1 MSTYD
6 IVTQAIG
13 IVAMSMIIFSFQ
25 CKKTRNFYIMQGA
38 GGLLFALNFF
48 MLGMYTGA
56 VTNLINILRSGI
68 MCGGKKSRK
77 WYVLLLMM
85 SIYVAATI
93 FTYDGWPSLILLV
106 AQITGVLTM
115 WTDNGT
121 IIRIG
126 QFFVVSPIWMTYNIH
141 AKSIGGIICEV
152 FTVCSII
159 VYVLRCL
166 VSKFLNKSEE
176 N

>member
-6 IVTQAIG
+6 VVTQAIG
-13 IVAMSMIIFSFQ
+13 IIAMSMNIFSFQ
-25 CKKTRNFYIMQGA
+25 CKKTRNFYVMQGI
-38 GGLLFALNFF
+38 GGLLFSLNYI

-56 VTNLINILRSGI
+56 VTNIINILRSVV
-68 MCGGKKSRK
+68 MSGGKKSRK
-77 WYVLLLMM
+77 WYFLLLVMGA
-85 SIYVAATI
+85 YVAATA
-93 FTYDGWPSLILLV
+93 FTYDGWLSLILLV
-106 AQITGVLTM
+106 AQLTGVLTM

-121 IIRIG
+121 IIRTG
-126 QFFVVSPIWMTYNIH
+126 QFFVVSPIWLTYNIY

-152 FTVCSII
+152 FTFCSII